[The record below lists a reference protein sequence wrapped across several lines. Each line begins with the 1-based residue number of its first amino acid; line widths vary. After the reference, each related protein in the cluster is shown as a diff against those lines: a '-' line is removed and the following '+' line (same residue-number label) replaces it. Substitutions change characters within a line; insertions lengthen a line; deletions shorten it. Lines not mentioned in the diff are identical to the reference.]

1 MINFH
6 YESEFRLTKE
16 TKFSD
21 WINRIIISEGFV
33 TGDIN
38 YIFCNDEYLL
48 GINQKYLNHDTYTDI
63 ITFDYRMGK
72 LLNSDIYISEERVSD
87 NAVEFKVDFSE
98 ELLRVMAH
106 GILHLCD
113 YKDKSVN
120 DSVLMREKEE
130 EKIKLFHVEH

>member
-63 ITFDYRMGK
+63 ITFDYRTGK